1 MRAGSI
7 PSQPRQDFLF
17 GFHRKKSDHLTSV
30 RRHLS
35 KRGLNPS
42 CRTNRCAS
50 ELDVSSQLG
59 TRLIIGTVDYV
70 LALWHAIFY
79 VLPEGRNPLLQFL
92 TCVCRCRRDEIAQ
105 GRPSALAPRT
115 ISGCIYRPVGSSY
128 FLKSLL
134 TLWNLLLV
142 GGLVFVQSLRAG
154 EHHSLGGMLAA
165 DAELF
170 LGDAISFFAAPRSF
184 GSNEWSLAA
193 AASGTVITLMV
204 ADQEL
209 QSRIGRDTERNL
221 NNDFWDIPTRYGI
234 VQYANLF
241 SFGTYAI
248 GLFTGSDAIRTTGR
262 LLFESLS
269 ISGVS
274 VMALRFLFGRS
285 RPYGENNA
293 WDYNWFEW
301 SNEIQSFP
309 SGHTTVA
316 FALSTVLAEQ
326 LGGVLPRVGL
336 YGLATLTGFAR
347 VYNNQHW
354 VSDAVA
360 GGLLGFVAGLHVV
373 GRERERRNGSA
384 DSANLE
390 LSVQGGGISIMWW
403 LR

>member
-1 MRAGSI
+1 
-7 PSQPRQDFLF
+7 
-17 GFHRKKSDHLTSV
+17 
-30 RRHLS
+30 
-35 KRGLNPS
+35 
-42 CRTNRCAS
+42 
-50 ELDVSSQLG
+50 
-59 TRLIIGTVDYV
+59 
-70 LALWHAIFY
+70 
-79 VLPEGRNPLLQFL
+79 
-92 TCVCRCRRDEIAQ
+92 
-105 GRPSALAPRT
+105 
-115 ISGCIYRPVGSSY
+115 
-128 FLKSLL
+128 
-134 TLWNLLLV
+134 
-142 GGLVFVQSLRAG
+142 
-154 EHHSLGGMLAA
+154 MLAA